1 MFIHDVI
8 KIQLVNEGYLKDY
21 PPCLLADSE
30 MCDAFLPLSYPV
42 SDEAWENFLSPST
55 FCMFKDYY
63 PLLDLEL
70 EDEYRALVESIA
82 YYVTQFKADLSDDAS
97 MPDWVYSYM
106 NQSVIGPRSD
116 EHDISDLAD
125 LLHIDSEE
133 FDVRM
138 SVACYHIS
146 EAWLNKT
153 LDEDEHRAPTM
164 FGAPHVIKALRL
176 GLQNLEVE

>member
-42 SDEAWENFLSPST
+42 SDEAWENFLLPST

-63 PLLDLEL
+63 PLLDAEL

-82 YYVTQFKADLSDDAS
+82 YYIAQFKADLSDDAR

-106 NQSVIGPRSD
+106 NQSVVGPRSD
-116 EHDISDLAD
+116 ERDITDLAK
-125 LLHIDSEE
+125 LLNLDKDE
-133 FDVRM
+133 FDAEL
-138 SVACYHIS
+138 SAACYHVS
-146 EAWLNKT
+146 EAWLQKL
-153 LDEDEHRAPTM
+153 LDVDEHRAPTV
-164 FGAPHVIKALRL
+164 FGEPNVIKSLRL
-176 GLQNLEVE
+176 SLSNLSIE